1 MVKDVKFLS
10 HSPEHEL
17 EWCENSPSIIFASPP
32 QIDLTPIQY
41 NIAHKRKV
49 FDLDDLS
56 EK

>member
-32 QIDLTPIQY
+32 QIDLAPIQY